1 MYKSLVGKI
10 EQQLVGA
17 ILLSIVL
24 LFTGMVIFQA
34 PSSWEINSFSSS
46 FPLLARYGDEK
57 LPRSLSKHR
66 HSARHF
72 FGSYIYWPRG
82 LFHHYT
88 KNKVTLLSERILL
101 VLKLKSCIKI
111 ATSSLRF
118 YTLSLSLGGF
128 SISK

>member
-1 MYKSLVGKI
+1 MYESLVGKI

-24 LFTGMVIFQA
+24 LFTGMIIFQA
-34 PSSWEINSFSSS
+34 SRSWEINSFSSF

-72 FGSYIYWPRG
+72 FGSYRPRG

-88 KNKVTLLSERILL
+88 KNKVTHLSERILL